1 MVLVYDRWKVSK
13 NKYEGLISQI
23 TLWSSID
30 RSQETD
36 SNSGVPGVALA
47 RSCGGSRS
55 CIHSRNGGWHSV
67 LPGRVF
73 DCNPRVCLSIRPSV
87 WARDARDAANDRSAW
102 WQRTV
107 FGTRATLAGCSGSSS
122 SSNRGVS
129 DPWHPWRQKRV
140 LYALAPFSSS
150 SPFQRERCAKAAH
163 HSSPVYPHLR
173 DCEIAVCLFPFSF
186 LFFEIE
192 TLSLFLCKM
201 QLYEFR
207 RNFVYFYSTF
217 PFCVKTHGK
226 DFADICF
233 VRRKFVGNILR
244 RFSKHYNSILFES
257 HTVVNL
263 QSTTIRA

>member
-122 SSNRGVS
+122 SNRGVS

-140 LYALAPFSSS
+140 LYGLAPFSSS
-150 SPFQRERCAKAAH
+150 SLFQRERCAKAAH

-173 DCEIAVCLFPFSF
+173 DCEIAVCLLPFSF
-186 LFFEIE
+186 LFFWDWNSLSFSAKCNFMNFVE
-192 TLSLFLCKM
+192 TLSI
-201 QLYEFR
+201 
-207 RNFVYFYSTF
+207 S
-217 PFCVKTHGK
+217 
-226 DFADICF
+226 
-233 VRRKFVGNILR
+233 ILR
-244 RFSKHYNSILFES
+244 FHSALKRMEKISLIFVLFVENLWEIFYVAS
-257 HTVVNL
+257 RNIITLYCLNHT
-263 QSTTIRA
+263 QS